1 VKGKRKD
8 SKRRERRERIIP
20 PFTLPYTPFSLLSIL
35 SLLPPLLPPFTPLS
49 SPYTLS
55 PLAFTLCSPSSPP
68 SFTPSSLLFPLLPLS
83 LFSLSLFLLYS
94 EEEERGVKDREEG
107 KDEEGNERRERMRD
121 REQVV
126 KRGRGE

>member
-94 EEEERGVKDREEG
+94 EEEERGVKDR
-107 KDEEGNERRERMRD
+107 
-121 REQVV
+121 
-126 KRGRGE
+126 